1 MPWKWI
7 ASRRYQNLISKLNTD
22 IGNMKFVYETTLS
35 NYDNPADTGV
45 YQVRY
50 AYAQGAS
57 YSIIS
62 FDLSW
67 ISIQFRNTQ
76 MGACKLQCRVVYG
89 GTVGAWTTLN

>member
-1 MPWKWI
+1 
-7 ASRRYQNLISKLNTD
+7 
-22 IGNMKFVYETTLS
+22 MKFVYEPILS

-76 MGACKLQCRVVYG
+76 TGACKLQCRVVYG
-89 GTVGAWTTLN
+89 GTAGAWTTLN